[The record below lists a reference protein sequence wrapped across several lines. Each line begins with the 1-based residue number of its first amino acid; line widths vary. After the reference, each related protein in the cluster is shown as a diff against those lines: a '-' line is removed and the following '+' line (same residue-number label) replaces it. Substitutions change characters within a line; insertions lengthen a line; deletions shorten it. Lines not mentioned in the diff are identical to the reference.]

1 MILFR
6 TPRSELPRSI
16 RWGRALLAGLW
27 SVALLAAVLPVDAQV
42 TTDPN
47 LSLIDHADVVRVI
60 TTLAADD
67 MEGRASF
74 TPAADRAAEFVAAE
88 FASAGIRTIDGADG
102 YLQRFP
108 VFSVSAKAATVTVD
122 GSVVAAEQVAVRM
135 GAETLSWSTGDVDLV
150 IVGPD
155 DDAREMVFGQL
166 RSGSDA
172 VVLLDPTH
180 ADLLAGRMGRFLT
193 GPTRTLDLSG
203 GASMVIA
210 VVQAEPGSTYQVEA
224 TASITEDFLANV
236 VGMIPGRRSD
246 EIVLFSGHYDH
257 VGVRSG
263 MEGDSIFN
271 GANDDASGTTA
282 VIALAK
288 YYAQRGTPERT
299 ILFAAFAAEEM
310 GGYGSRY
317 FSTQIDP
324 DQIVAMFNIEMIGKP
339 AVEGP
344 NTAWITG
351 FERSS
356 FGEILQAAV
365 KGTEYEFYPDPYPEE
380 NLFYRS
386 DNATLARLGV
396 PAHSI
401 STTPIDVDPDYH
413 QASDEVGTLDLEHLT
428 NTIRAIAMGAETI
441 ITGEATPTRVDSA
454 TVN

>member
-1 MILFR
+1 MILCR
-6 TPRSELPRSI
+6 TLNSEFPCSI

-27 SVALLAAVLPVDAQV
+27 SVLLLAAALPVDAQV

-47 LSLIDHADVVRVI
+47 PSLIDHADVVRII

-74 TPAADRAAEFVAAE
+74 TPAADRAAGFVAGE
-88 FASAGIRTIDGADG
+88 FASAGIQTIDEADG

-108 VFSVSAKAATVTVD
+108 VYSVAAGEATVTIN
-122 GSVVAAEQVAVRM
+122 GSLLVADQVGVRM
-135 GAETLSWSTGDVDLV
+135 GVQSLSWSTGDVDLV

-155 DDAREMVFGQL
+155 DNAQEMVFGQL

-172 VVLLDPTH
+172 VVLVDPAH
-180 ADLLAGRMGRFLT
+180 AEFLIGRMGRFLA

-203 GASMVIA
+203 GSSMVIA
-210 VVQAEPGSTYQVEA
+210 VVQAEPGSTFEVEA
-224 TASITEDFLANV
+224 TASVTEDFLANV
-236 VGMIPGRRSD
+236 VGIIPGRRSD

-257 VGVRSG
+257 VGVRPG
-263 MEGDSIFN
+263 MEGDNIFN

-288 YYAQRGTPERT
+288 YYAGRGTPERT

-317 FSTQIDP
+317 FSTQLDP

-365 KGTEYEFYPDPYPEE
+365 EGTEYEFYPDPYPEQ

-441 ITGEATPTRVDSA
+441 ITGEATPTRVDPA

>member
-1 MILFR
+1 MISFR
-6 TPRSELPRSI
+6 TSSCAFPSSVRSKRVLV
-16 RWGRALLAGLW
+16 AGLW
-27 SVALLAAVLPVDAQV
+27 SAALLVVASPIQGQV
-42 TTDPN
+42 MTDPDP
-47 LSLIDHADVVRVI
+47 SRIDHADIVRVI

-74 TPAADRAAEFVAAE
+74 TPAADRAADFVAGE
-88 FASAGIRTIDGADG
+88 FASAGIQTLDGADG

-108 VFSVSAKAATVTVD
+108 VYSVAPGEATVTVN
-122 GSVVAAEQVAVRM
+122 GSMVAAEKVAVRM
-135 GAETLSWSTGDVDLV
+135 GAESLRWSTGDVDLV

-155 DDAREMVFGQL
+155 DNAQEMVFGRL
-166 RSGSDA
+166 RSGADA
-172 VVLLDPTH
+172 MVFLDPAH
-180 ADLLAGRMGRFLT
+180 ADFLAGRMGRFLS

-203 GASMVIA
+203 GSSMVI
-210 VVQAEPGSTYQVEA
+210 VVVEAEPGSTYEVEA
-224 TASITEDFLANV
+224 TAIVTEDFLANV
-236 VGMIPGRRSD
+236 VGVIPGRRSD

-263 MEGDSIFN
+263 MEGDNIFN

-288 YYAQRGTPERT
+288 YYAERGTPERT

-317 FSTQIDP
+317 FSTQLDP

-351 FERSS
+351 FEKSS
-356 FGEILQAAV
+356 FGGILQAAV
-365 KGTEYEFYPDPYPEE
+365 EGTEYEFYPDPYPEQ

-441 ITGEATPTRVDSA
+441 ITGEATPTRADPA